1 MTQKR
6 LNTVF
11 VYALIV
17 LVTFVVAQPFLWV
30 VSLAF
35 KSPAEA
41 FGYPP
46 RLIPEAPTWENF
58 RVVLFE
64 TPIILRS
71 FWNSTVITV
80 ITTLTNIVFAV
91 MAGYAFAKLKFPG
104 REPLFYLLISTMMVP
119 AAVTLI
125 PLFLMVRQ
133 FPLAG
138 GNDLLGQGGS
148 GLLNTLVG
156 AMIPNFVGALNIFL
170 ARQYFRQLPDELAE
184 AARID
189 GATEAGILWWVY
201 FPIALPMVATIGI
214 LSFVGIWEDYLWPL
228 VVLTSTENFTIQL
241 VLSSFIVGG
250 NIQWGLLMAATI
262 LASLPVILMFIF
274 FQRYFIQGLSAGAV
288 KG

>member
-1 MTQKR
+1 MTRKH
-6 LNTVF
+6 LTTIFVF
-11 VYALIV
+11 ALIA

-35 KSPAEA
+35 KSPAEG

-46 RLIPEAPTWENF
+46 RLIPETPTWENF
-58 RVVLFE
+58 RVALFE

-71 FWNSTVITV
+71 FWNSTVITTV
-80 ITTLTNIVFAV
+80 TTLTNIVFAV

-241 VLSSFIVGG
+241 VLSSFILGG
-250 NIQWGLLMAATI
+250 NIQWGQLMAATI